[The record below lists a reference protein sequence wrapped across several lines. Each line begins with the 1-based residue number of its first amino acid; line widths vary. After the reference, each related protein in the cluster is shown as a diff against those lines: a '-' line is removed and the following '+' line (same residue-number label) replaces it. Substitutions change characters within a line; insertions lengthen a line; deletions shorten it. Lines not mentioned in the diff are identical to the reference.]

1 MIISANLYEIR
12 KLELSNTYWIL
23 SEAQKYL
30 ATKNIFVGNVVYG
43 ERLLKIENYEYRTWD
58 PFRSKLAAA
67 IYKGFN
73 RPLIKDG
80 DRVLYLGAA
89 SGTTASHVSDV
100 VNLNGI
106 VYCIEFSARALR
118 ELLNVTRIRYN
129 MIPIL
134 ADARFPESYRYFV
147 SEVDVIYQ
155 DVAQPNQAEILVNNA
170 KFYLKRNGYIFL
182 AIKARSIDVTKSPR
196 EIFKKEIETLEQ
208 NGFKIIDTI
217 LLDPYDKDHAMVI
230 AQLED

>member
-1 MIISANLYEIR
+1 MSANLYEIR

>member
-1 MIISANLYEIR
+1 MSANLYEIK

-23 SEAQKYL
+23 SETQKYL
-30 ATKNIFVGNVVYG
+30 ATKNSFVGNVVYG

-58 PFRSKLAAA
+58 PFRSKLAAV

-100 VNLNGI
+100 VSLNGI

-118 ELLNVTRIRYN
+118 ELLNVTRVRYN

>member
-1 MIISANLYEIR
+1 MSANLYEIR

-230 AQLED
+230 AQLEG